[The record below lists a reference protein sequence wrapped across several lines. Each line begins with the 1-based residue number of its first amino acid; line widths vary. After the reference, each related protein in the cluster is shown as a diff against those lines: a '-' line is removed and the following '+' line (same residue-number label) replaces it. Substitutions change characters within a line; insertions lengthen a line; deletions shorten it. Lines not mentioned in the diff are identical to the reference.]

1 MRSASQKQNP
11 VNIKPKN
18 PGTFENKAWAEIH
31 LRCPPFQ
38 SGNIEPWKP
47 HIIAL
52 ETLETPERVSIFHIL
67 DAPLPVWKSG
77 VSDKRGASAGG

>member
-1 MRSASQKQNP
+1 MRPASQKQNP

-18 PGTFENKAWAEIH
+18 PGTFENEARVEIH

-38 SGNIEPWKP
+38 SGKVEPWKP
-47 HIIAL
+47 HTIALITL
-52 ETLETPERVSIFHIL
+52 ETLEMVSIFHIL